1 MVNCRKRD
9 FTRLTTTLIGIV
21 GVTVLAGGLVFGQNF
36 SAAISGFVHDT
47 TGAVIPGT
55 TVTAKHTETGL
66 TRTVQTNEEGGY
78 TMPQLP
84 VGSYEITAEKPG
96 FRQQVRSGITL
107 VVAQEAVVNLTL
119 NVGDL
124 AEKITV
130 TEDIPIV
137 NTTLS
142 SVSGLINQQQI
153 KDMPLNGRSFNDLLV
168 LNTNVNDNRAN
179 TNAGGPSFSISGK
192 RLETNRWTINGMDY
206 VGTNSQGTT
215 NAPNGMSDQLLGVE
229 AVREY
234 NVLGHSYGAEYGKRS
249 GGQVTVVTTSGTNQW
264 HGAVFEYLR
273 NNKLD
278 ARPFFSQETAPFK
291 RNQFGGS
298 LGGPIVRDKM
308 FIFGTYEGFRERLA
322 KDTTTIVPSAQ
333 ARQGLIPCYLAY
345 PTNTATACPDRGAY
359 VTAPNLVPGILPFF
373 RYWPAPN
380 GPELLTNGLPD
391 GSALSFSNPSRPV
404 NEDFG
409 LSRFDYT
416 LSTQDTLSTSFS
428 ADRGTRN
435 NPPDNPVMIERS
447 GNSLYTLSTQETHIF
462 SPTVVNTATFGYA
475 RAWADQ
481 VATPDQPFP
490 DSLLFMK
497 GGNRNNPGALII
509 GGGTSTAQA
518 ATFTSANGQNPFN
531 SSRQNFS
538 GSNDLRMTMG
548 RHSLSLGVWFQRV
561 QQGVFSSA
569 QNNAGTLTYRTL
581 LDMLQDRP
589 QQLQA
594 APGPVPL
601 TFRTTEAAWYFQ
613 DDIKLRPNLT
623 VRLGLRDEMTS
634 GWNEVNGHASTYI
647 FDQAGFILT
656 QPNIGK
662 SALIENNALAL
673 WQPRVGVAWDPSG
686 TGRWAVRAGFG
697 IHNDLQ
703 DNLANRM
710 NSNAPFNARLVIQ
723 NTPLVDTSFVR
734 SGQLVPPILRNG
746 PLPSNSPGAPSCSAE
761 SPLVT
766 PPACSIFAPGG
777 IEPNMHTPTTQEW
790 SLEVERGITQEL
802 ALELSYVGS
811 QSYHLPANVD
821 TNSMLPLRCDN
832 PTGCLAG
839 GTLAA
844 RAPSPQD
851 PCGIPCRVPQG
862 TEYFPWG
869 AGAPN
874 TRPNRFVGA
883 TQTFM
888 YLGNSSYHGGSVSLT
903 KRARSG
909 LTFKT
914 SYTFSKVLDMNSG
927 LLSGTH
933 QNEGSTILSRYNLRL
948 NKGIASYN
956 VQHQFTNN
964 FLYQLPFGSG
974 KAFGSGATGWVEK
987 LIANWQWNGI
997 VSVQSGF
1004 PVTPLV
1010 GSNRSGNGDT
1020 RQPDVPNWNPD
1031 FKGKV
1036 VLGVG
1041 EFKKTGRYFDPNA
1054 FVLPSPGTF
1063 GNVARGS
1070 LMGPGFFNVNTSLF
1084 KRIPLKENLN
1094 LQFRAEAFNV
1104 FNHANFSHPELIIFS
1119 DTNIAG
1125 SAGVIRETANRER
1138 QIQFAL
1144 RLQF

>member
-1 MVNCRKRD
+1 MVNWRERG
-9 FTRLTTTLIGIV
+9 FTKLATTLIGIV
-21 GVTVLAGGLVFGQNF
+21 GVITLAGGLVFGQNF
-36 SAAISGFVHDT
+36 SAAISGSVRDT

-66 TRTVQTNEEGGY
+66 TRTVQSNEEGGY

-96 FRQQVRSGITL
+96 FRTHVRRGITL

-119 NVGDL
+119 DVGDL

-130 TEDIPIV
+130 TEEIPIV
-137 NTTLS
+137 NTTLN
-142 SVSGLINQQQI
+142 SVSGLINEKQI

-168 LNTNVNDNRAN
+168 LNTTVNDNRSN
-179 TNAGGPSFSISGK
+179 TAAGGPAYSISGK
-192 RLETNRWTINGMDY
+192 RQETNRWTINGMDY
-206 VGTNSQGTT
+206 VGTNSQGTA
-215 NAPNGMSDQLLGVE
+215 NAPNGMSDQLLGVD

-234 NVLGHSYGAEYGKRS
+234 NVLGHTYGAEYGKRS
-249 GGQVTVVTTSGTNQW
+249 GGQITVVTTSGTNQW
-264 HGAVFEYLR
+264 HGALFEYLR

-278 ARPFFSQETAPFK
+278 ARNFFSTTEGAPPFK

-298 LGGPIVRDKM
+298 LGGPIVKDKM
-308 FIFGTYEGFRERLA
+308 FVFGTYEGFRERLND
-322 KDTTTIVPSAQ
+322 DTTAIVPSAQ
-333 ARQGLIPCYLAY
+333 ARQGLIPCYLVPGA
-345 PTNTATACPDRGAY
+345 ACPNRGAY
-359 VTAPNLVPGILPFF
+359 VPAPNLVPGILPFM

-380 GPELLTNGLPD
+380 GPELLQNGLPT
-391 GSALSFSNPSRPV
+391 GSAYSYTNPWRPV

-409 LSRFDYT
+409 LTRGDYN
-416 LSTQDTLSTSFS
+416 LSTKDSISASFN
-428 ADRGTRN
+428 ADRGNRAD
-435 NPPDNPVMIERS
+435 PQANPVMVQRQS
-447 GNSLYTLSTQETHIF
+447 NGLYTLSGQETHIF
-462 SPTVVNTATFGYA
+462 SATVVNTATFGYA

-481 VATPDQPFP
+481 DAIPNEPFP
-490 DSLLFMK
+490 DGLLFLK

-518 ATFTSANGQNPFN
+518 STFTSANGQNPLN
-531 SSRQNFS
+531 SSRQNFT
-538 GSNDLRMTMG
+538 GSNDLRLTKG
-548 RHSLSLGVWFQRV
+548 RHNLSMGVWFQSV

-634 GWNEVNGHASTYI
+634 GWSEVNGHASTYI

-761 SPLVT
+761 SPLVS
-766 PPACSIFAPGG
+766 PACSIYAPGG
-777 IEPNMHTPTTQEW
+777 VDPDLHTPTTQEW
-790 SLEVERGITQEL
+790 SLEVQRGITQEL
-802 ALELSYVGS
+802 ALEVSYVGS
-811 QSYHLPANVD
+811 QSYHLPAATDMN
-821 TNSMLPLRCDN
+821 TILPLRCEN
-832 PTGCLAG
+832 PAGCLAG
-839 GTLAA
+839 GILAA
-844 RAPSPQD
+844 SQWNT
-851 PCGIPCRVPQG
+851 VPQG
-862 TEYFPWG
+862 VDYIP
-869 AGAPN
+869 AGA
-874 TRPNRFVGA
+874 TRPNRFVGSG
-883 TQTFM
+883 QTWM
-888 YLGNSSYHGGSVSLT
+888 YFGTSSYHGGTVSLT
-903 KRARSG
+903 KRAQSG
-909 LTFKT
+909 LTYKA

-927 LLSGTH
+927 LLSGQH
-933 QNEGSTILSRYNLRL
+933 QNEPPIILNRYNLKL
-948 NKGIASYN
+948 NKGIASYSIA
-956 VQHQFTNN
+956 HQFNTN

-987 LIANWQWNGI
+987 LIGNWQWNGS
-997 VSVQSGF
+997 VSAQSGF
-1004 PVTPLV
+1004 PITPLV

-1063 GNVARGS
+1063 GNVARGA

-1084 KRIPLKENLN
+1084 KRIPLKERLN

-1144 RLQF
+1144 RLEF